1 VYDRAWSS
9 LYLYMVVV
17 TDMLKL
23 TSTLAMELETNIKSS
38 SILPLDSSESK
49 RSAALNQ
56 AKARLRHGT
65 KSFCFGNDCSYSLNR
80 AKQR

>member
-38 SILPLDSSESK
+38 SILPLDSSGSK
-49 RSAALNQ
+49 RFAALPL
-56 AKARLRHGT
+56 K
-65 KSFCFGNDCSYSLNR
+65 
-80 AKQR
+80 

>member
-49 RSAALNQ
+49 RSAALPLESSEGEAETWNE
-56 AKARLRHGT
+56 KFLFW
-65 KSFCFGNDCSYSLNR
+65 K
-80 AKQR
+80 